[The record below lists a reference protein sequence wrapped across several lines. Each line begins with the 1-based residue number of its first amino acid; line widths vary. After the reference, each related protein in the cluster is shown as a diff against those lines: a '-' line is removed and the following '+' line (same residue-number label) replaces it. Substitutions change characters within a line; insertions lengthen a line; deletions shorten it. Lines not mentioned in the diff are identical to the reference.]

1 MSNRIKIYTRISVRT
16 LVIALLIISI
26 TFPAFFG
33 NVKINPK
40 IGYTP
45 SEDALRSSEFTKDNY
60 SAILTDDEY
69 GLGMIV
75 IDDMHFNNYSLGPIN
90 HSVNYPLLDNDLSSL
105 ALKWGVERVEFIE
118 TITAANRDNLNGT
131 NRQSINVKLNE
142 TLKIEYDNPSQGYL
156 IYFPHFSGATLLEFY
171 VNDSNSIT
179 KLTEDVD
186 YIIDS
191 TGYLVFHYE
200 DYFQKSI
207 FNFTMYLIWDY
218 HIRVSEWTLEQTEE
232 TPLVMNDIEQEFTTR
247 FTYYFFLIGYF
258 VPWNLEGT
266 YPIEYIDVALTVKPP
281 DKDSLSYQAIN
292 INAVD
297 ENINDYVNQTDNSL
311 SIELTDQ
318 FGLNNSV
325 MVLNFTTSF
334 NLKFEEPVGNS
345 WAIDRLLTERNI
357 RERIYFISV
366 TAGPAHIFLK
376 NVAFYDTGI
385 PFEHAI
391 SASSQFDRTIPFFDI
406 NASVPGQLGLKIIL
420 PYVILGE
427 TCPFSIKYRAMQT
440 LKIVVTDIIKM
451 PLVGVRI
458 EILHFGLTYGTFISN
473 ETVQPIDPGRTDE
486 NGQVI
491 LYNVPRGN
499 YTARVIYQGKIV
511 KEVEI
516 TTDKETNYVF
526 TSVPHFPL
534 WILVFG
540 AINGIIL
547 LVGVIFYLKYKKFR

>member
-345 WAIDRLLTERNI
+345 WAIDRLLAEKNI